1 MPQIVDLKKKPFYLN
16 NTEIAWIEDTINR
29 MTTKEKIGQLF
40 LHLFDNVSSYDDR
53 KIKEFLDKYPV
64 GGARYESAHSSEVQS
79 FINRLQKNSKI
90 PLLVAANCDAGGN
103 GACTDGTYVASGAH
117 VEAANSENVAYN
129 VGYVSGKES
138 TALGVNWNFDPC
150 VDILKNW
157 RNTIINTR
165 AYGSN
170 ANNVIKHTDNYI
182 KGLTQNNILP
192 CIKHFPG
199 DGVEEADQHLQ
210 LGVNDLSVDEWD
222 NSFGK
227 VYKHY
232 IDKGI
237 PSIMS
242 GHIALPHYQKYL
254 TPGLRDEDVLPAS
267 IAPELIND
275 LLKEK
280 LNFNGL
286 VVTDASHMIG
296 LAASMKRKDYVPRAI
311 AAGCDMF
318 LFFNDTEEDFQF
330 MLDGYYEGV
339 ITDERLYDALR
350 RILGMKVLL
359 GLPTQKQDNKLISCS
374 EKLSVIGSKTHKYMA
389 EKAADLG
396 ITLVKNTKKELP
408 INPNTHKRAKLYWIT
423 NDDVKSKEIR
433 NKVIKELENAGFI
446 VTLHTDNKRSKGKI
460 KNMSRYY
467 DVAFVFADIQ
477 SYAIENNVRI
487 NWGVST
493 SNQIPWYIHEIPTI
507 FVSLNYTTHL
517 TDVPMVKNYI
527 NAYKNTSEII
537 HQTIK
542 KIVGDSDFKG
552 TYNENVF
559 CNKWSAKL

>member
-1 MPQIVDLKKKPFYLN
+1 
-16 NTEIAWIEDTINR
+16 
-29 MTTKEKIGQLF
+29 
-40 LHLFDNVSSYDDR
+40 
-53 KIKEFLDKYPV
+53 
-64 GGARYESAHSSEVQS
+64 
-79 FINRLQKNSKI
+79 
-90 PLLVAANCDAGGN
+90 
-103 GACTDGTYVASGAH
+103 
-117 VEAANSENVAYN
+117 
-129 VGYVSGKES
+129 
-138 TALGVNWNFDPC
+138 
-150 VDILKNW
+150 
-157 RNTIINTR
+157 
-165 AYGSN
+165 
-170 ANNVIKHTDNYI
+170 
-182 KGLTQNNILP
+182 
-192 CIKHFPG
+192 
-199 DGVEEADQHLQ
+199 
-210 LGVNDLSVDEWD
+210 
-222 NSFGK
+222 
-227 VYKHY
+227 
-232 IDKGI
+232 
-237 PSIMS
+237 
-242 GHIALPHYQKYL
+242 
-254 TPGLRDEDVLPAS
+254 
-267 IAPELIND
+267 
-275 LLKEK
+275 
-280 LNFNGL
+280 NGL

-517 TDVPMVKNYI
+517 TDVPMV
-527 NAYKNTSEII
+527 
-537 HQTIK
+537 
-542 KIVGDSDFKG
+542 
-552 TYNENVF
+552 
-559 CNKWSAKL
+559 